1 MVARVI
7 RVTTAEQRN
16 QKMSKQKE
24 SGKGQGEKSDKL
36 QDLLP
41 PGRERINQ
49 GQQFDEM
56 QRQQRHP
63 DGASRD
69 EEES

>member
-1 MVARVI
+1 
-7 RVTTAEQRN
+7 
-16 QKMSKQKE
+16 MSEQKE
-24 SGKGQGEKSDKL
+24 SGKAQDGNGDKV

-56 QRQQRHP
+56 QRQQKHP
-63 DGASRD
+63 DGAPRD

>member
-1 MVARVI
+1 
-7 RVTTAEQRN
+7 
-16 QKMSKQKE
+16 MSERKE
-24 SGKGQGEKSDKL
+24 SGKAETEKRDKS

-49 GQQFDEM
+49 GQQFEEM
-56 QRQQRHP
+56 QRQQKHP
-63 DGASRD
+63 DGAVRD